1 MSNTSA
7 TLARTSAA
15 IVVVLGVLLLHSL
28 PMTHPP
34 GGHDAGPGL
43 DSATIADQRH
53 DAAATTMSHHV
64 APAKAVVTLSSAT
77 VHTSDMAMGMCMAI
91 VTIVAAAG
99 FAVWFFTTDEVPADF
114 TRMTPYVATLFVL
127 AFAAPVTWIAP
138 APPVAPSKVGDQPAG
153 YRPAIRNWLSENA

>member
-1 MSNTSA
+1 VSNTSA

-34 GGHDAGPGL
+34 GGHVAGPGL

-53 DAAATTMSHHV
+53 DGAATTMSHHV

-91 VTIVAAAG
+91 VTIVAALLLI
-99 FAVWFFTTDEVPADF
+99 
-114 TRMTPYVATLFVL
+114 RHL
-127 AFAAPVTWIAP
+127 APHSDQDDAAWSHLTAMGRHRSR
-138 APPVAPSKVGDQPAG
+138 APPWAGPSLEK
-153 YRPAIRNWLSENA
+153 LSILRI